1 MLSFIEV
8 TERLKDILSRELGEK
23 RVYDKD
29 LAEALGISKEYFS
42 MMKKRNRLPLEELVN
57 FCAKRNIS
65 INWLLFDQNPESLC
79 EPTQK
84 FAYIKYFKDINA
96 SAGGGAINYDE
107 VAQKLYLDKELE
119 EFLGKENIK
128 NIEALN
134 VIGDSM
140 EPALKDGSIIFIDKN
155 QKDIKKGGIF
165 VLATNAGVFIKRVV
179 LKTDGTIDLI
189 SENSLYPKENISID
203 EVNIIGK
210 VIGALEKIWKEL

>member
-1 MLSFIEV
+1 MLSFIEI
-8 TERLKDILSRELGEK
+8 TDRLKDILSRELGEK

-42 MMKKRNRLPLEELVN
+42 MMKKRNRLPLEEIVN

-65 INWLLFDQNPESLC
+65 INWLLFDQNPEFLC
-79 EPTQK
+79 ETTQK

-96 SAGGGAINYDE
+96 SAGGGALNYE
-107 VAQKLYLDKELE
+107 EEPVKLYLDKEIE
-119 EFLGKENIK
+119 KFLGKENIK

-155 QKDIKKGGIF
+155 QRDIKKGGIF

-179 LKTDGTIDLI
+179 LKTNGTIELI
-189 SENSLYPKENISID
+189 SENSIYPKENISID

-210 VIGALEKIWKEL
+210 VIGALEKI

>member
-8 TERLKDILSRELGEK
+8 MERVKDILSRELGEK

-29 LAEALGISKEYFS
+29 VAAALEISKEHFS
-42 MMKKRNRLPLEELVN
+42 MMKKRGRLPLEELIT

-65 INWLLFDQNPESLC
+65 INWLLFDQSPESLC

-96 SAGGGAINYDE
+96 SAGGGAINYE
-107 VAQKLYLDKELE
+107 EETQKLYLDKELE

-134 VIGDSM
+134 LIGDSM
-140 EPALKDGSIIFIDKN
+140 EPLLKDGSIVFIDKS
-155 QKDIKKGGIF
+155 KRDIKKGGVF
-165 VLATNAGVFIKRVV
+165 VLATNAGVFIKRVI
-179 LKTDGTIDLI
+179 LKTDGSIELI
-189 SENSLYPKENISID
+189 SENSLYPKETLAFD
-203 EVNIIGK
+203 EVKIIGK
-210 VIGALEKIWKEL
+210 VIGSLEKI

>member
-210 VIGALEKIWKEL
+210 VIGALEKI